1 MVRWAVVG
9 ADAYVGQVTQ
19 VVSAFV
25 ALAAAV
31 MLLELGGWL
40 SVIGVDA

>member
-1 MVRWAVVG
+1 VVG
-9 ADAYVGQVTQ
+9 VDAEGGQVTQ
-19 VVSAFV
+19 VVSAVV
-25 ALAAAV
+25 ALVAAV